1 MKELNP
7 ALKPPRLEAESNS
20 IEVRQPAQSLPGF
33 WARAGAFALDAG
45 LLTLFDYLLARQAYA
60 WLYPMRWG
68 AQVLAFLLVYVYF
81 WIGSSRLMNGQT
93 VGKHILELRTVG
105 LDGQPLG
112 WGAAAR
118 RAVGVFLIVG
128 AYAVGLGWS
137 TGRDFVHFSEYGK
150 GTFLVT
156 VGFGMVTMAYAL
168 ANAVFCALHPHKRSL
183 HDLASG
189 ALVVRAGEVE
199 RGVAFVAEREEWHAT
214 RVKLAIY
221 PAVTLALLV
230 GFLLGSQAW
239 EAWPKLDA
247 LFAPMP
253 RVREALTVA
262 GLRPLQILGPSREDH
277 ERFRAYLKEGEAR
290 RQERLAA
297 GDLEGA
303 RRFERPTSAT
313 LELYPDGT
321 CFVFSLVAETAFA
334 TTESLV
340 TSPAYLDVKRRAPG
354 LARELSAEFFR
365 SPDGLPN
372 PYNRILVQV
381 YEVLPLFLY
390 TENRLRWREVV
401 PVGEATSATV
411 TGGAN

>member
-20 IEVRQPAQSLPGF
+20 IEVRQPTRALPGF
-33 WARAGAFALDAG
+33 WVRAGAFALDAG
-45 LLTLFDYLLARQAYA
+45 LLTLFFYLLARQAYA

-81 WIGSSRLMNGQT
+81 WIGSSRLTKGQT
-93 VGKHILELRTVG
+93 VGKSILELRTLG
-105 LDGQPLG
+105 LDGRPLG

-118 RAVGVFLIVG
+118 RAVGLFLTAG
-128 AYAVGLGWS
+128 AYAVAVGWS
-137 TGRDFVHFSEYGK
+137 TGRDFVHFAEYGK
-150 GTFLVT
+150 GTFLLT
-156 VGFGMVTMAYAL
+156 VGFGMVTLAYAL
-168 ANAVFCALHPHKRSL
+168 ANSVFCALHPHKRSL

-199 RGVAFVAEREEWHAT
+199 RGLAFAAEREEWHAS

-253 RVREALTVA
+253 LVREFLTVE
-262 GLRPLQILGPSREDH
+262 GLRPLQAQGPSREDH
-277 ERFRAYLKEGEAR
+277 ERFRAFLKEGEAR

-321 CFVFSLVAETAFA
+321 CFVFSLVAETAFT

-340 TSPAYLDVKRRAPG
+340 TSPGYLEVKRRAPQ
-354 LARELSAEFFR
+354 LARDLSAQYFQ
-365 SPDGLPN
+365 SLDGQPE
-372 PYNRILVQV
+372 PYNRVVLQV

-390 TENRLRWREVV
+390 CENRLRWREVV
-401 PVGEATSATV
+401 SVAEATSATAP
-411 TGGAN
+411 GAVN